1 MNPPLD
7 RTPHAPQRSPGRA
20 GSGAGR
26 APDVARKTSS
36 RSDDA
41 RRTDDRGRSADRH
54 ERDAR
59 PGRSGSP
66 GNHVAH
72 PGLIGH
78 GSHGVHGS
86 HGAHG
91 PHRVDRR
98 PLFVVAAAA
107 TLVCG
112 VLAVRSGDD
121 ADSVRPA
128 AATASTVATPA
139 TLAAVPAVAAEA
151 APAGAGAVAAGAAA
165 QAAAE
170 PVPADAEALQ
180 DLDGEGLTTAD
191 TCLMDKLSV
200 RLGESGQSVTCLQ
213 QALTE
218 QGFYTGPVSGQF
230 DQATFAAVEAMQA
243 ERKLYV
249 DGIVG
254 RESAISLGIWPDE
267 ESFVVRTPAPP
278 PGAVDLIGYP
288 LSSVASAGDDAP
300 PLPENS
306 GSGRRLVY
314 DRAGQRVWAVGS
326 EGEIIRSWLVSGS
339 KYSNELP
346 GTHEVYSRSEVS
358 TAWNG
363 QAYLPK
369 MVRWLKT
376 QRGAIGFHSIPLHV
390 SDNSPYQTE
399 AELGQRLSGGCQ
411 RQAVADAN
419 FLWDWADIGTKVV
432 VI

>member
-1 MNPPLD
+1 
-7 RTPHAPQRSPGRA
+7 
-20 GSGAGR
+20 
-26 APDVARKTSS
+26 
-36 RSDDA
+36 
-41 RRTDDRGRSADRH
+41 
-54 ERDAR
+54 
-59 PGRSGSP
+59 
-66 GNHVAH
+66 
-72 PGLIGH
+72 
-78 GSHGVHGS
+78 
-86 HGAHG
+86 
-91 PHRVDRR
+91 
-98 PLFVVAAAA
+98 
-107 TLVCG
+107 
-112 VLAVRSGDD
+112 
-121 ADSVRPA
+121 
-128 AATASTVATPA
+128 
-139 TLAAVPAVAAEA
+139 
-151 APAGAGAVAAGAAA
+151 
-165 QAAAE
+165 
-170 PVPADAEALQ
+170 
-180 DLDGEGLTTAD
+180 
-191 TCLMDKLSV
+191 MDKLSV